1 MSTLIYSVKI
11 YVFHSQ
17 FQLITHEHFLYSFNR
32 IKSNARPTTDYRPTA
47 ILAYSYIGLQLYWL
61 GLGSHTGEPM
71 VLEAVVRS
79 PTNMAA
85 AKIVAV
91 DFIDF
96 IKYSRLTSTK

>member
-1 MSTLIYSVKI
+1 MNIFYIHLIESSQTLDR
-11 YVFHSQ
+11 Q
-17 FQLITHEHFLYSFNR
+17 QTTGLQLYW
-32 IKSNARPTTDYRPTA
+32 PTS